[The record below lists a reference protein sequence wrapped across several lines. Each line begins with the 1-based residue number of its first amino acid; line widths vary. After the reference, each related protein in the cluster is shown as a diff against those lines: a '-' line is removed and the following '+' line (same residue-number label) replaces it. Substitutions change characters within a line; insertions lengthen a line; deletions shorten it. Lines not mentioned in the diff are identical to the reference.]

1 MSAPDKIVLAG
12 YLARC
17 PLGGY
22 AWQVLHFLLGLR
34 ALGLDSYFYEDTA
47 YYGDCFDPVTGNM
60 HVSPEA
66 GVAFAAEFFQHFGF
80 GKHWAFWDAES
91 DRHYGLSRHDTR
103 TLLHE
108 ARAVITLAPVNRL
121 ARHARQTKVFIDID
135 PAFTQIRSAAG
146 DPALT
151 ELLTEHDIHFTIG
164 ENIGTPG
171 CVIPTGPFTWRPTRQ
186 PIAVDLWSPLPSDA
200 RAAFT
205 TIGRWNEHR
214 RDLEFQGQRYT
225 WSKRTEWM
233 RFLELPHRTGERFAV
248 AMDVGATAGDT
259 DRLTHHGWEI
269 TDPVAA
275 SRDALHYRD
284 FIRHSKGEFTVA
296 KDLNVRLSSGWFSDR
311 SACYLA
317 AGRPVVT
324 QDTGF
329 DRCFPTG
336 AGLYAVCT
344 LDEAVDAVAAI
355 AANYEANAA
364 AARRLAAEY
373 FDAGKVLAGIMQAL

>member
-135 PAFTQIRSAAG
+135 PAFTQIRAAAG
-146 DPALT
+146 DPA
-151 ELLTEHDIHFTIG
+151 
-164 ENIGTPG
+164 
-171 CVIPTGPFTWRPTRQ
+171 
-186 PIAVDLWSPLPSDA
+186 
-200 RAAFT
+200 
-205 TIGRWNEHR
+205 
-214 RDLEFQGQRYT
+214 
-225 WSKRTEWM
+225 
-233 RFLELPHRTGERFAV
+233 
-248 AMDVGATAGDT
+248 
-259 DRLTHHGWEI
+259 
-269 TDPVAA
+269 
-275 SRDALHYRD
+275 
-284 FIRHSKGEFTVA
+284 
-296 KDLNVRLSSGWFSDR
+296 
-311 SACYLA
+311 
-317 AGRPVVT
+317 
-324 QDTGF
+324 
-329 DRCFPTG
+329 
-336 AGLYAVCT
+336 
-344 LDEAVDAVAAI
+344 
-355 AANYEANAA
+355 
-364 AARRLAAEY
+364 
-373 FDAGKVLAGIMQAL
+373 